1 MKRPEK
7 GQSLLDFPKDYTV
20 IDVETTGYDPRY
32 DVMLEIAAVR
42 MRNGEEVA
50 HFETLI
56 DPGEIIPDF
65 IVELTGITNEEL
77 KGAPAEADIMPAF
90 RDFVQDDILV
100 GHSVSFDV
108 NFLYDALIRC
118 GCGPLKNDFVDSL
131 RLGRRICPEL
141 EHHRLSDLAAAYG
154 ISQPVAHRALADC
167 RTTAAVMAA
176 LESDA
181 QKKEIDINAVKKYH
195 SSHSNKSGS
204 RVADIIA
211 SSPELAKPWNPLYNK
226 CCVFTGKLDAF
237 TRKEAAQIV
246 VNLGGICADSV
257 TKKTNYLIMGSNE
270 YNPTVKDGKST
281 KQKKA
286 EALIL
291 KGADL
296 QVLSESVFLELLEE

>member
-20 IDVETTGYDPRY
+20 IDVETTGWDPHF

-50 HFETLI
+50 HFETLLN
-56 DPGEIIPDF
+56 PGEIIPDF

-77 KGAPAEADIMPAF
+77 KGAPVEADIMADF
-90 RDFVQDDILV
+90 RDFVQDDMLV
-100 GHSVSFDV
+100 GHNVSFDV

-131 RLGRRICPEL
+131 RLGRRICAEL
-141 EHHRLSDLAAAYG
+141 EHHRLSDLAQFYS
-154 ISQPVAHRALADC
+154 IPQPIAHRALADC

-176 LESDA
+176 LEADA
-181 QKKEIDINAVKKYH
+181 QKKQIDINAVKKYH
-195 SSHSNKSGS
+195 SSHPNKSGS
-204 RVADIIA
+204 RVADIVA
-211 SSPELAKPWNPLYNK
+211 SSPDLANPLNPLYGK
-226 CCVFTGKLDAF
+226 ECVFTGKLEAF

-246 VNLGGICADSV
+246 VNLGGICADRV

-270 YNPTVKDGKST
+270 YNPAVKDGKSS

-286 EALIL
+286 EELIL

-296 QVLSESVFLELLEE
+296 QVLSESVFLELLDE